1 MSVDKSVVD
10 SGRED
15 EFTPTVHVYEPHK
28 AGIPPIWPYVRELW
42 RRRGFA
48 NESSKAALRSENT
61 LTVFGQLWMVLNPLL
76 LAGVYYFL
84 VMVLSGGKHPEG
96 KSALEVFS
104 GMTAGLFV
112 FYFVSNCMM
121 AGAQSIVGG
130 GKLLLNTSFP
140 RILMPFAAVR
150 TAFFRFLPT
159 IPVYIVFHILAGN
172 PWTVGTLAAL
182 AFLFLLIVFGL
193 GIAAFFATVQVYFR
207 DATSFLPYLNR
218 IWLYASPV
226 IWTLDQLP
234 RSFETLRAI
243 LPFNPLYS
251 LLGGYTEA
259 LVEGSV
265 PELSVWLIAVAWAFG
280 ALALGSLYFMSRER
294 EFAVRIA

>member
-1 MSVDKSVVD
+1 
-10 SGRED
+10 
-15 EFTPTVHVYEPHK
+15 VYEPHK
-28 AGIPPIWPYVRELW
+28 AGIPPVWPYVRELW

-48 NESSKAALRSENT
+48 SESSKASLRSENT
-61 LTVFGQLWMVLNPLL
+61 LTVFGQLWMILNPLL

-84 VMVLSGGKHPEG
+84 VNVIGGGPPPG
-96 KSALEVFS
+96 MTPMQFFS
-104 GMTAGLFV
+104 GLAAGLFA
-112 FYFVSNCMM
+112 FYLVSNCMM

-159 IPVYIVFHILAGN
+159 IPVYLVFHLLAGN
-172 PWTVGTLAAL
+172 PWTLGTLAAPV
-182 AFLFLLIVFGL
+182 FLFLLVVFGL
-193 GIAAFFATVQVYFR
+193 GISALFATVQVYFR

-226 IWTLDQLP
+226 IWTIDQLP
-234 RSFETLRAI
+234 KRFETLLAI

-259 LVEGSV
+259 LVEGKV
-265 PELSVWLIAVAWAFG
+265 PDLSVWLIAIAWAFG
-280 ALALGSLYFMSRER
+280 TLAVGSLYFMSRER

>member
-1 MSVDKSVVD
+1 MSVDKAVVD

-28 AGIPPIWPYVRELW
+28 VGIPPIWQYVRELW
-42 RRRGFA
+42 RRRTFA

-76 LAGVYYFL
+76 LAAVYFL
-84 VMVLSGGKHPEG
+84 LVGVLSRGSKPLDMGF
-96 KSALEVFS
+96 FS
-104 GMTAGLFV
+104 SLTAGLFA
-112 FYFVSNCMM
+112 FYFVSNCMT
-121 AGAQSIVGG
+121 AGAGSIVGG

-140 RILMPFAAVR
+140 RLLMPFAAVR

-159 IPVYIVFHILAGN
+159 IPVYLFFHILAGN
-172 PWTVGTLAAL
+172 PWTFGTLASL
-182 AFLFLLIVFGL
+182 GFLFLIVVFGL

-218 IWLYASPV
+218 IWLYLSPV
-226 IWTLDQLP
+226 IWTIDDLP
-234 RSFETLRAI
+234 KSFHKVLSF

-251 LLGGYTEA
+251 LLGGYREA
-259 LVEGSV
+259 LVEGKM
-265 PELSVWLIAVAWAFG
+265 PDLSVWLIAAAWAFG
-280 ALALGSLYFMSRER
+280 TLALGSLYFMSRER